1 MILQLSV
8 RVDHAAHEPI
18 SIETEEVPVLQNAV
32 LEDGDTER
40 DLVDVAGEE
49 LCVFPRDLHR
59 LADVLVLRLP

>member
-1 MILQLSV
+1 MILQLPV
-8 RVDHAAHEPI
+8 RVDDAAHEPI
-18 SIETEEVPVLQNAV
+18 SIEPEQVPMLQDAV

-40 DLVDVAGEE
+40 DLVDVTGEE